1 MATRIWSGG
10 TRRSGDVAVWFTDGF
25 SAKQAPVI
33 ARAVPLAWEI
43 AGIGDLD
50 GDSKADLL
58 WREMET
64 GDLAAWLMSGVFVA
78 QSVGVSSGV
87 PLEWH
92 VQ

>member
-1 MATRIWSGG
+1 MCLERP
-10 TRRSGDVAVWFTDGF
+10 RR
-25 SAKQAPVI
+25 
-33 ARAVPLAWEI
+33 RALSCPLAL
-43 AGIGDLD
+43 GDLD

-64 GDLAAWLMSGVFVA
+64 ADLAAWLSGVFVA